1 MKHRQ
6 FSFSNKTV
14 LIVKTRVLF
23 DDEHDSENN
32 PSVKPTLD
40 CIGHVCAWKIY
51 FIYVHL
57 YLVKKQRKEIVDDNL
72 ACVCLKWLIYHSI
85 Y

>member
-40 CIGHVCAWKIY
+40 CIGHVCA
-51 FIYVHL
+51 
-57 YLVKKQRKEIVDDNL
+57 
-72 ACVCLKWLIYHSI
+72 
-85 Y
+85 